1 MNASAGMFNRLAA
14 MKSPVK
20 LPILS
25 SAKKSSAWS
34 VANLRVDLDDLDP
47 VLLIAFISLLSIGV
61 IMVASS
67 SISVADR
74 NFANPFYYLQR
85 QLVFVF
91 IGLFATLCVFKIR
104 LVQWEKSGMSLL
116 LFALFLL
123 VLVLVPG
130 IGKTVN
136 GSTRWL
142 SLGVFN
148 LQVSELVK
156 LFIIIY
162 VSGYLVRHG
171 DAVRQSLWG
180 FLKPMLLV
188 GFAGL
193 LLLMEPDFGATVVIM
208 GSVLAMTFLAGAR
221 FVQFFSFVT
230 LFACAAMLLVVTSP
244 YRMQRLTSFTNPWA
258 DPFDSGFQLTQS
270 LIAIGTG
277 GWFGT
282 GLGGSVQKLFY
293 LPESHTDFL
302 FAVLSEELGFVGV
315 SVVIVLFAAVFY
327 RALKIAAQAEAVG
340 NYFAAYTAYG
350 IGIWLSMQA
359 VINMGVNMGLLPTK
373 GLTLPLMSYGG
384 SSLIVCCIAI
394 GLLLRIHYE
403 TSGSVKQAS
412 RKSSMRK
419 SSAMSSASSADVKRR
434 RQRAN
439 TVVNEAATESAIVSD
454 LIGGRR
460 HG

>member
-1 MNASAGMFNRLAA
+1 MNATAEMFNRLTSF
-14 MKSPVK
+14 KSPRNQ
-20 LPILS
+20 LTH
-25 SAKKSSAWS
+25 WF
-34 VANLRVDLDDLDP
+34 DLDDLDP
-47 VLLIAFISLLSIGV
+47 VLTIAFISLLTIGV

-74 NFANPFYYLQR
+74 NFSNPFYYLQR
-85 QLVFVF
+85 QLVFVA
-91 IGLFATLCVFKIR
+91 IGMFAALSVFKIR
-104 LVQWEKSGMSLL
+104 LVQWEKSGMALL

-123 VLVLVPG
+123 VLVLIPG

-142 SLGVFN
+142 PLGVFN

-156 LFIIIY
+156 LFLVIY
-162 VSGYLVRHG
+162 VAGYLVRHG
-171 DAVRQSLWG
+171 EAVRSSLWG
-180 FLKPMLLV
+180 FLKPMLMV
-188 GFAGL
+188 GLAGL
-193 LLLMEPDFGATVVIM
+193 LLLIEPDFGATVVIM
-208 GSVLAMTFLAGAR
+208 GTVLGMTFLAGAR
-221 FVQFFSFVT
+221 FIQFISFVMI
-230 LFACAAMLLVVTSP
+230 FASAAMMLVVTSP
-244 YRMQRLTSFTNPWA
+244 YRMQRLTSFANPWA

-315 SVVIVLFAAVFY
+315 SIVVLLYAALFF
-327 RALKIAAQAEAVG
+327 RSLKIASQAERAG
-340 NYFAAYTAYG
+340 NYFAAYMAYG

-359 VINMGVNMGLLPTK
+359 VINMGVNVGLLPTK

-394 GLLLRIHYE
+394 GLLMRIHYE
-403 TSGSVKQAS
+403 TNGVSRQAS
-412 RKSSMRK
+412 KGGARKATRTSSRK
-419 SSAMSSASSADVKRR
+419 TKKSVTGIKA
-434 RQRAN
+434 
-439 TVVNEAATESAIVSD
+439 
-454 LIGGRR
+454 GGALL
-460 HG
+460 